1 MTRYDDYDRAVAE
14 EFMLDEPELEDDEP
28 TWLVVANGLMKLG
41 ALMMGVG
48 LALITLFFCV
58 VSLAFIGFVM
68 WVVLTA

>member
-1 MTRYDDYDRAVAE
+1 MTRYDDYERAMAE
-14 EFMLDEPELEDDEP
+14 EFMLNEPELEEEP
-28 TWLVVANGLMKLG
+28 RWLVVANGLMKLG

-68 WVVLTA
+68 WVVLTS